1 MNEKERKN
9 REELFR
15 VMQENP
21 NLPVIAMVDSEIV
34 ADDGYNRW
42 LGAWGHC
49 EICEY
54 FVGEERIHFRESDNF
69 DEIEEALTDG
79 QLCYDDFEAMSD
91 EEAEGVYNSLH
102 WIRAII
108 VNIDLPD

>member
-21 NLPVIAMVDSEIV
+21 DLPVIAMVDSEIV

-49 EICEY
+49 EIGEY

-91 EEAEGVYNSLH
+91 EEAEGVYNSLP